1 MPRSSAEE
9 LVIES
14 RRCQVADL
22 FLRGVKRQIELAR
35 RIGVNRSTISRDLRV
50 LNDRWKASG
59 VRDLDAAKGQE
70 LERLDQL
77 EREAWQ
83 AWEKSK
89 GAHETTTTEQTSTGA
104 GERVK
109 AAIRKDE
116 QCGDPRYLTVVQW
129 CVEQRCRLLGLHAPH
144 KGAPAAPDGC
154 EAPLIQ
160 IVEVALSNGRADGP
174 PANQLEHS
182 GRTDGKALN
191 NN

>member
-1 MPRSSAEE
+1 VPGHRP
-9 LVIES
+9 V
-14 RRCQVADL
+14 
-22 FLRGVKRQIELAR
+22 LRGIKRQVELAQ

-50 LNDRWKASG
+50 LNARWKESG

-70 LERLDQL
+70 LDRLDQL

-116 QCGDPRYLTVVQW
+116 QCGDPRYLAVLQW
-129 CVEQRCRLLGLHAPH
+129 CIEQRSKLLGLHAPH
-144 KGAPAAPDGC
+144 KVAPAAPDGDKP
-154 EAPLIQ
+154 PLIQ
-160 IVEVALSNGRADGP
+160 IVEVALSKGRADGA
-174 PANQLEHS
+174 PANLLEHN
-182 GRTDGKALN
+182 GGTNGEVVN
-191 NN
+191 NC

>member
-9 LVIES
+9 LAIES

-22 FLRGVKRQIELAR
+22 FLRGVKRQTELGQ

-50 LNDRWKASG
+50 LNDRWKASA

-89 GAHETTTTEQTSTGA
+89 GAHESTTTEQTSTGA

-116 QCGDPRYLTVVQW
+116 QCGDPRYLAVVQW
-129 CVEQRCRLLGLHAPH
+129 CIEQRCKLLGLNAPH
-144 KGAPAAPDGC
+144 RVAPASPDGD
-154 EAPLIQ
+154 EPPLIQ
-160 IVEVALSNGRADGP
+160 IVEVALSNGRADGA
-174 PANQLEHS
+174 PANLLGHS
-182 GRTDGKALN
+182 GPSNCEAVP
-191 NN
+191 